1 MDDAGAK
8 VVQAMR
14 VDTRSSTAS
23 TPSEDEIVES
33 NFLAPAPVD
42 VFFMDLPLLIGDE
55 VPHAPYIAALA
66 DPWPGGGAIY
76 SSPTDN
82 GFSLLDQVNTA
93 ASAGMLLSDL
103 EKQCTGQFLPAAT
116 IDVEMANG
124 TLNSTTQA
132 ALLSGANTAAIG
144 TADDGDWEV
153 VQFENAQLIDV
164 NTYRLTGIIRGQAGS
179 DGVVPAIWPAGARFV
194 LLSTATEQLDL
205 PASSVGVART
215 YRFGPANKGYSDPSY
230 TEITL
235 GFDGAVLR
243 PYPPCHLAVEADS
256 VGGLQLKWIRRTRI
270 SGDSW
275 SGLDVPIGEESEM
288 YEIAAQQGG
297 IVKYRGMTTQPNW
310 TATAALLATDFDST
324 PITFSVAQISAIYG
338 VGPATQI
345 TTL

>member
-1 MDDAGAK
+1 
-8 VVQAMR
+8 V
-14 VDTRSSTAS
+14 
-23 TPSEDEIVES
+23 
-33 NFLAPAPVD
+33 
-42 VFFMDLPLLIGDE
+42 
-55 VPHAPYIAALA
+55 ALV
-66 DPWPGGGAIY
+66 GE
-76 SSPTDN
+76 TV
-82 GFSLLDQVNTA
+82 DQVREVMIFGDSGILACSPLDRRPKWSATRTA
-93 ASAGMLLSDL
+93 RDSYTFALPPSQTDIGAGDTVRLNW
-103 EKQCTGQFLPAAT
+103 EG
-116 IDVEMANG
+116 G
-124 TLNSTTQA
+124 TT
-132 ALLSGANTAAIG
+132 
-144 TADDGDWEV
+144 EC
-153 VQFENAQLIDV
+153 
-164 NTYRLTGIIRGQAGS
+164 RL
-179 DGVVPAIWPAGARFV
+179 VPAIWPAGARFV
-194 LLSTATEQLDL
+194 LLSAATEQLDL

-235 GFDGAVLR
+235 GFDGAGLR